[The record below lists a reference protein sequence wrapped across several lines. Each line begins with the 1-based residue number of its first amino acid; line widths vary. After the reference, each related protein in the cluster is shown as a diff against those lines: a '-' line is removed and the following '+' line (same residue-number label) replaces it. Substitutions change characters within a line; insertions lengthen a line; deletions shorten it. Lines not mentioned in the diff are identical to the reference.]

1 MRSTCGEIFSS
12 ITLSILTVVFLIGG
26 LSIKSIE
33 LSSAQT
39 QDPTHKTVWD
49 GVYTNS
55 QANRGKSGYATN
67 CASCHAADL
76 TGDLAQPLVGEV
88 FWKFSEADTMH
99 GLFSRI
105 RSSMPRSNPSSLHDE
120 SYLDIIAYI
129 LQVNGFPPGNKELH
143 SDIDTLQNILIE
155 RKLGPDGKP
164 PEAPNFSL
172 VQVIGCLIHESK
184 DSWVLTSSTRPTV
197 TRDLKL
203 TTEELNAIQNTPL
216 GNQTYELM
224 DANFYEPEI
233 YEGRKIKAVGLLIKS
248 PDTQKINVTS
258 LQMIAI
264 NCEN

>member
-1 MRSTCGEIFSS
+1 MRSTCGGFASS
-12 ITLSILTVVFLIGG
+12 MTLSILTVMALIGG
-26 LSIKSIE
+26 LSTKSIE
-33 LSSAQT
+33 VSSAQT
-39 QDPTHKTVWD
+39 QEPANKTIWD

-76 TGDLAQPLVGEV
+76 TGDLAQPLIGEV
-88 FWKFSEADTMH
+88 FWRFSEADTMY
-99 GLFSRI
+99 GLFARI
-105 RSSMPRSNPSSLHDE
+105 RSSMPRSNPSSLRDE

-129 LQVNGFPPGNKELH
+129 LQVNDFPSGNKELR

-172 VQVIGCLIHESK
+172 VQVIGCLLHESEG
-184 DSWVLTSSTRPTV
+184 SWVLTSATRPTV

-203 TTEELNAIQNTPL
+203 TTEELNAIRKTPL
-216 GNQTYELM
+216 GTQTYELM

-233 YEGRKIKAVGLLIKS
+233 YEGKKIKAVGLLIKS
-248 PDTQKINVTS
+248 PDIQKVNITS
-258 LQMIAI
+258 LQMIAM